1 MAYFTGPNIITDGLT
16 FALDAGSTR
25 SYSGSGTTSYNII
38 NNQAGTLN
46 NNVSFDSNYGGF
58 FDFDGVDDYIE
69 FADNNAYSFT
79 NAQVTWE
86 AFVRP
91 TGNSGV
97 IEHNIMCKANY
108 GLNTR
113 EYQFQVRY
121 TGGVYYFY
129 LAAQNQS
136 VTGWTSLGSTS
147 ATPININQWYH
158 ILVTSNG
165 SGNAQM
171 YIDGELKD
179 SSTAFLTNMTN
190 LGAPLIV
197 GATINNTT
205 PIQEFVGDISICRLY
220 SKHFSQA
227 EVLQNFNAQKSRF
240 GL

>member
-1 MAYFTGPNIITDGLT
+1 MGFYRGPNIVTENLT
-16 FALDAGSTR
+16 FALDAGSER

-58 FDFDGVDDYIE
+58 FEFDGVDDYIE
-69 FADNNAYSFT
+69 FADNDAYSFT

-91 TGNSGV
+91 TGNAGV
-97 IEHNIMCKANY
+97 LEHNIMCKANY
-108 GLNTR
+108 NQNTR

-121 TGGVYYFY
+121 SGGIYYFY
-129 LAAQNQS
+129 LASINQN
-136 VTGWTSLGSTS
+136 VTSWTSVGSSS
-147 ATPININQWYH
+147 ASPININEWYH

-165 SGNAQM
+165 SGSAQM
-171 YIDGELKD
+171 YVNGELKD
-179 SSTAFLTNMTN
+179 STTSFNTNMTN

-197 GATINNTT
+197 GATINATS

-227 EVLQNFNAQKSRF
+227 EVTQNFNAQKTRF

>member
-1 MAYFTGPNIITDGLT
+1 MGFYRGPNIVTENLT
-16 FALDAGSTR
+16 FALDAGSER

-38 NNQAGTLN
+38 NNQTGTLV
-46 NNVSFDSNYGGF
+46 NNVSFDSSYGGF
-58 FDFDGVDDYIE
+58 FEFDGVDDYIQ
-69 FADNNAYSFT
+69 FADNDAYSFT
-79 NAQVTWE
+79 NAQATWE
-86 AFVRP
+86 AWVRP
-91 TGNSGV
+91 TGNVSF
-97 IEHNIMCKANY
+97 EHSIMTKANY
-108 GLNTR
+108 GQNTR

-121 TGGVYYFY
+121 TGGTYYFY
-129 LAAQNQS
+129 LAAINQN
-136 VTGWTSLGSTS
+136 VTGWSSVGSISTTS
-147 ATPININQWYH
+147 ININQWYH

-179 SSTAFLTNMTN
+179 SSTGFQTNMGN

-197 GATINNTT
+197 GATISNTT

-227 EVLQNFNAQKSRF
+227 EVTQNFNAQKSRF

>member
-1 MAYFTGPNIITDGLT
+1 MGFYRGPNIVTENLT
-16 FALDAGSTR
+16 FALDAGSER

-38 NNQAGTLN
+38 NNQSGTLT

-58 FDFDGVDDYIE
+58 FEFDGVDDYIQ
-69 FADNNAYSFT
+69 FADNDAYSFT
-79 NAQVTWE
+79 NAQATWE

-91 TGNSGV
+91 TGNAGV
-97 IEHNIMCKANY
+97 LEHNIMCKANY
-108 GLNTR
+108 AQNTR
-113 EYQFQVRY
+113 EYQFQVRHS
-121 TGGVYYFY
+121 GGIYYFY
-129 LAAQNQS
+129 LAARNQGVTSWSS
-136 VTGWTSLGSTS
+136 VGSSS

-179 SSTAFLTNMTN
+179 SSTGFQTNMTN

-197 GATINNTT
+197 GATINGTT

-227 EVLQNFNAQKSRF
+227 EVTQNYNAQKSRF